1 MGGTQQL
8 QEHHFK
14 TCGTK
19 PRENCSRQAMFLG
32 KVIAL
37 ITGVTLWAKS
47 FCDMDDP
54 DGLIEAD
61 THSKGFSKV
70 LLSILGHKGGVAFN
84 ERGWEMGE
92 PILGYKE
99 WDGGGLGSDG
109 ED

>member
-1 MGGTQQL
+1 
-8 QEHHFK
+8 
-14 TCGTK
+14 
-19 PRENCSRQAMFLG
+19 
-32 KVIAL
+32 
-37 ITGVTLWAKS
+37 
-47 FCDMDDP
+47 MDDP

-99 WDGGGLGSDG
+99 GDGGWIGVRWGRLGGFGSLKAAGRGIKDHYFVYICLILFWIS
-109 ED
+109 